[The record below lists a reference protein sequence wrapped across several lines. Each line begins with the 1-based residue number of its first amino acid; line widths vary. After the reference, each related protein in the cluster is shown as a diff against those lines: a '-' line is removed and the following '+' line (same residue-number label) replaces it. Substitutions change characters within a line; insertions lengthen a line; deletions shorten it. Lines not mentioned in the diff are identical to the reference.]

1 MKRSRL
7 WLACA
12 AAILVGLVVLNAM
25 RSRPIPSASVGDP
38 ALLLKNLALLEPKR
52 LLAKVGDVE
61 LRSEDLREVLQ
72 SEFHGQVSHA
82 GLSAEDLGSKVGQV
96 LDALVEDELLAQAAR
111 QDGLKTSQKGCAGR
125 KDLANQYLA
134 LNLSKVPT
142 VDEAALRNFYKNH
155 GEKFIIPPGVQVR
168 ELFLPLQSPRDKK
181 DKTKEK
187 AFVLGQELA
196 ERIRKGESAES
207 LAAQHIPLEQRDRA
221 QVHEFRGA
229 AMELEDERKVL
240 TLPPG
245 EVVGPLRIEGGYS
258 VFQGVAQVRSGRIPF
273 YEAREKIK
281 TYLETR
287 RVEEAR
293 QQLVANLQRQRPV
306 QRFAPDKTLAA
317 VH

>member
-1 MKRSRL
+1 
-7 WLACA
+7 
-12 AAILVGLVVLNAM
+12 M

-38 ALLLKNLALLEPKR
+38 ALSLKNLALLEPKR

-72 SEFHGQVSHA
+72 SEFLGQTSHA
-82 GLSAEDLGSKVGQV
+82 GLSGEDLGVKVGQV
-96 LDALVEDELLAQAAR
+96 LDALVQDELLAQAAR

-125 KDLANQYLA
+125 KDLATQYLA
-134 LNLSKVPT
+134 LNLSKVRA
-142 VDEAALRNFYKNH
+142 VDEAELRNFYKNH
-155 GEKFIIPPGVQVR
+155 GEKFITPSGVQVR
-168 ELFLPLQSPRDKK
+168 ELFLPLQSPHDKK
-181 DKTKEK
+181 DKTKDK

-196 ERIRKGESAES
+196 ERIRNGESAES
-207 LAAQHIPLEQRDRA
+207 LAARHVPQEQRDRA

-293 QQLVANLQRQRPV
+293 QQLVTNLQRQRPV